1 MAECPKRSANAATH
15 LKKLFFDGCNLVAV
29 GRGRPR
35 NVSQSA
41 GTATPQ
47 PRVGTED
54 ATDAPPTESHG
65 RVEQRRRMVA
75 MRWRLEHERALNE
88 QLLKQMGPSL
98 RPGLLQS
105 WVARGRRW
113 LRLR

>member
-15 LKKLFFDGCNLVAV
+15 LKKLFFDGCNFVAV

-41 GTATPQ
+41 GMVTPQ
-47 PRVGTED
+47 TRVGPE
-54 ATDAPPTESHG
+54 AAVDAPATESRG
-65 RVEQRRRMVA
+65 LAEQRRRMVA

-88 QLLKQMGPSL
+88 QLLQQMGPSL